1 MGQKVRKRTALR
13 NAEYYDQQELFDSLY
28 SRSKNNE
35 VFGHLMDIITSPE
48 NIKLAYRNIKRNDGS
63 ETAGTDG
70 MTIAYFSNMG
80 EKQFVDFIQR
90 RFANYHPKAVRRVE
104 IPKPN
109 GKMRPLGI
117 PCMTDRII
125 QQCVLQVLEPICE
138 AKFYE
143 HSYGFRPN
151 RSAEN
156 AIAYL
161 ENRMFIGNLYYVVD
175 VDIKGFFDNVN
186 HKKLLRQLWT
196 LGIRDTKLL
205 QIIKA
210 MLKAPIRLPDGTT
223 VFPDKGTPQGGLCR
237 AQHNPP
243 YVEKNLMRS

>member
-90 RFANYHPKAVRRVE
+90 RFAKRQDETARNTVYDRPDYTAMRVT
-104 IPKPN
+104 
-109 GKMRPLGI
+109 GVGADL
-117 PCMTDRII
+117 
-125 QQCVLQVLEPICE
+125 
-138 AKFYE
+138 
-143 HSYGFRPN
+143 
-151 RSAEN
+151 
-156 AIAYL
+156 
-161 ENRMFIGNLYYVVD
+161 
-175 VDIKGFFDNVN
+175 
-186 HKKLLRQLWT
+186 
-196 LGIRDTKLL
+196 
-205 QIIKA
+205 
-210 MLKAPIRLPDGTT
+210 
-223 VFPDKGTPQGGLCR
+223 
-237 AQHNPP
+237 
-243 YVEKNLMRS
+243 